1 MTRQKQILLMDDDP
15 HVCAYL
21 EDLLRYYGYGVD
33 CAQSCKAARKRVET
47 RAYDGYLM
55 DLWMADGR
63 GDQMLDWLREQG
75 HAEPVVMMS
84 GLADYDL
91 WIDLVN
97 KGAADLI
104 PKPIQPAQLKRVLEL
119 AFAESHAG
127 KSPANEHGQ
136 NEDHS
141 QTA

>member
-1 MTRQKQILLMDDDP
+1 MDDDP

-21 EDLLRYYGYGVD
+21 EDLLRYFGYGVD
-33 CAQSCKAARKRVET
+33 CVQSCKSARKRVEL
-47 RAYDGYLM
+47 RRYDGFLM

-75 HAEPVVMMS
+75 HIQPVVMMS

-104 PKPIQPAQLKRVLEL
+104 PKPVQPAQLKRVLEL
-119 AFAESHAG
+119 AFAEG
-127 KSPANEHGQ
+127 ANEPEPRPEEVERP
-136 NEDHS
+136 EDHPQS
-141 QTA
+141 A